1 MLGYAE
7 EELIGKSMFSFWDAE
22 WNKASFGKFSD
33 RKNGAS
39 ERYKLQLRKKDGSGL
54 WCLVSAN
61 PVFEDGQFIGTVA
74 VLIDFSEQIEIEAVK
89 DKRIKELERL
99 LADKSR
105 QSAK

>member
-1 MLGYAE
+1 
-7 EELIGKSMFSFWDAE
+7 MFSFSDAE
-22 WNKASFGKFSD
+22 WNKLSFGKFSD

-74 VLIDFSEQIEIEAVK
+74 VLIDFSEQMASEAAK
-89 DKRIKELERL
+89 DKRIEELERI
-99 LADKSR
+99 LANVG
-105 QSAK
+105 